1 VCQIVRVATA
11 PKITRGSNGAN
22 SNWLSLD
29 TGTGTAT
36 MRPAMA
42 TNRRAQRLRG
52 THHSHYLAPAA
63 ALMLDMLLL
72 SAGFVGLGFTVFFVR
87 ARRWRRMSA
96 VREANFRRI
105 FDDAPIGMALW
116 PVTDDRTGNFTQV
129 NHELSRITGHPVAT
143 LLSMD
148 VMALTHPADRESA
161 LANVERIGRGP
172 GPVLMAERRWLH
184 ADGSMLWVSISASI
198 VTDGPGSAS
207 CVAQVLDITA
217 RKQAEERLTRL
228 ALYDPLTELP
238 NRTLMRDHLVQALTR
253 ARRHERAVAV
263 LYVDVDNFKDVND
276 QYGHTVGDAVL
287 VEIAQRLRSCL
298 RESDTA
304 ARIGGDE
311 FVVIC
316 EDVTGESEAELEA
329 LSRRIADALNEPL
342 DLTTGQV
349 RLEASTGVALGYPGS
364 NPDEIIRHAD
374 AAMYQAKRT
383 GKARHAVA
391 DVEIVARAH
400 RHHLLGQQLR
410 AALDGEQLR
419 LHYQPVLELATGRL
433 VGVEALLR
441 WNHPDRGLLLP
452 GEFLDIAE
460 ERSLIIPI
468 GEWVLRTACNQAA
481 VWRAEWGES
490 APEVAINVAGRQ
502 LASHDFAERVRSAI
516 TDAGIPPHQLILEI
530 TERQMLTASHSAQAE
545 IARLAEAGVRLSIDD
560 FGMGYSTF
568 EYLRRFSFGI
578 LKIDRSFI
586 AGLGADAT
594 DSAIVRA
601 LLALS
606 DSLQLTVIA
615 EGIETTR
622 QLSALIDLGC
632 PYGQGFHLHHPG
644 DAPSIDRLL
653 LDTAARPAA

>member
-1 VCQIVRVATA
+1 
-11 PKITRGSNGAN
+11 
-22 SNWLSLD
+22 
-29 TGTGTAT
+29 
-36 MRPAMA
+36 
-42 TNRRAQRLRG
+42 
-52 THHSHYLAPAA
+52 
-63 ALMLDMLLL
+63 
-72 SAGFVGLGFTVFFVR
+72 
-87 ARRWRRMSA
+87 MSA
-96 VREANFRRI
+96 VRDANFRQI

-116 PVTDDRTGNFTQV
+116 PVTHDRMGNFTQV
-129 NHELSRITGHPVAT
+129 NRELGRITGHTVAS

-148 VMALTHPADRESA
+148 MLALTHPADRESA
-161 LANVERIGRGP
+161 LVNVERIGRAP
-172 GPVLMAERRWLH
+172 GPVLIAERRWLH
-184 ADGSMLWVSISASI
+184 ADGSMLWVSISANI
-198 VTDGPGSAS
+198 VSEGPGSAS

-238 NRTLMRDHLVQALTR
+238 NRTLMHDHLTQALTR
-253 ARRHERAVAV
+253 ARRRDGAIAV

-276 QYGHTVGDAVL
+276 QYGHTVGDVVL

-316 EDVTGESEAELEA
+316 EDVTGEGEAEMEA
-329 LSRRIADALNEPL
+329 LSHRIADALNEPM
-342 DLTTGQV
+342 DLTSGQV

-364 NPDEIIRHAD
+364 DPDEIIRHAD

-400 RHHLLGQQLR
+400 RHHALGQQLR
-410 AALDGEQLR
+410 TALDGEQLR
-419 LHYQPVLELATGRL
+419 LHYQPVLDLGSRRL
-433 VGVEALLR
+433 VSVEALLR

-452 GEFLDIAE
+452 GEFLDVAE

-468 GEWVLRTACNQAA
+468 GEWVLRTACTQAA
-481 VWRAEWGES
+481 AWRAAWGDA
-490 APEVAINVAGRQ
+490 APEVAVNVAGRQ
-502 LASHDFAERVRSAI
+502 LASHDFAERVRSAVA
-516 TDAGIPPHQLILEI
+516 DSGISPHQLILEI

-545 IARLAEAGVRLSIDD
+545 IARLAEVDVQLSIDD

-568 EYLRRFSFGI
+568 EYLRRFPFDI
-578 LKIDRSFI
+578 LKIDRSFV
-586 AGLGADAT
+586 AGLGTDAT
-594 DSAIVRA
+594 DTAIVRA

-606 DSLQLTVIA
+606 DSLQLTVVA

-622 QLSALIDLGC
+622 QLSALVDLDC
-632 PYGQGFHLHHPG
+632 PYGQGFLLHRPG
-644 DAPSIDRLL
+644 DATSIDRLL
-653 LDTAARPAA
+653 LDATARPRV